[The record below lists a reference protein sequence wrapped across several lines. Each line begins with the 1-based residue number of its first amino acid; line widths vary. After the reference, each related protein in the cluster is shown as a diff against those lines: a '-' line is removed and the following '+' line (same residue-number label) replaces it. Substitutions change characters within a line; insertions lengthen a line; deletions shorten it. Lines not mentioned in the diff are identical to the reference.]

1 MLILYPIMYIGSLI
15 KNKYVSMPF
24 KVLYNSM
31 TYGIPL
37 QFFFE
42 LYLELSL
49 IIWVAIL
56 GLNYS
61 NFA

>member
-1 MLILYPIMYIGSLI
+1 MLILYPIMYLGSLI